1 MGHYSVIN
9 FYDNA
14 VFSKEKVM
22 INKMLETE
30 NSKEIRICLSKD
42 QLMKEHT
49 APAPI
54 IVMVLDGVIKFS
66 INSSE
71 YLLNKGDII
80 NLAAKVS
87 HSLLALEDS
96 IVRLSLAKAVS

>member
-1 MGHYSVIN
+1 MSNYSVIN
-9 FYDNA
+9 FYENV

-22 INKMLETE
+22 INKIIETE
-30 NSKEIRICLSKD
+30 HSKEIRICLSKD

-54 IVMVLDGVIKFS
+54 IVMVLAGAIKFS

-71 YLLNKGDII
+71 YLLNKGDVI
-80 NLAAKVS
+80 NLNAKIS

-96 IVRLSLAKAVS
+96 IIRLSLVKPIL